1 MEPRA
6 VTESLSEVRDNVS
19 WSQEIQEMGIKNQLS
34 IYPTGADPEE
44 AAGMSKGSV
53 TAVMS

>member
-1 MEPRA
+1 
-6 VTESLSEVRDNVS
+6 
-19 WSQEIQEMGIKNQLS
+19 MGIKTPLFVC
-34 IYPTGADPEE
+34 PTGADPEE